1 MFLGVSVVEVNEVGA
16 VVDGVAAAAGVGA
29 GLAVNPK
36 LNLGAVVAFT
46 PEGAGALSGCFISG
60 CFEDPNANVEGK
72 PPEAGVKALLA
83 PCEPVPPS
91 LPSKL
96 LPCCCSAGFCTP
108 KGEGAKFDDGCALSL
123 CAAPLMVNADPPL
136 GAGLVLFVG
145 FGANISAA
153 EVPDFALFSAGF
165 AKKFGIAGPEDFWPL
180 KPKGDG
186 AAFES
191 D

>member
-1 MFLGVSVVEVNEVGA
+1 MFLGVSVVNEVGA

-153 EVPDFALFSAGF
+153 EVLDVALFSAGF
-165 AKKFGIAGPEDFWPL
+165 PKKFGIAGPEDFWAL

-191 D
+191 G